1 MLARLQAL
9 ATLCMGLLLA
19 SCVLTPGKFTS
30 DLVLHRNGQ
39 FTFSYKG
46 DVTAVD
52 PNSSM
57 DGMMAAP
64 SENETAA
71 EKAERQA
78 KEADKAKEKNARYRA
93 IVDAISKEKGVRSIR
108 HLGDGK
114 FELDYQISGTLDHAF
129 VFPFNSDAEIVIPFL
144 MIEPRGDGSVRVKA
158 VGYVGSQGGG
168 LPVGPMGAAA
178 PSNDKIDGSFT
189 IRTDAEVLMHNDES
203 GPVREGGMA
212 VYQWKID
219 ALTKDAPVLT
229 ARIGR

>member
-1 MLARLQAL
+1 MQARLQAL

-78 KEADKAKEKNARYRA
+78 REAEKTKDKNARYRA
-93 IVDAISKEKGVRSIR
+93 IVDAISKEKGIRAIR

-114 FELDYQISGTLDHAF
+114 FALDYQISGTLDHSF

-158 VGYVGSQGGG
+158 VGYVGSQGG

-219 ALTKDAPVLT
+219 ALSKDAPVLT
-229 ARIGR
+229 VRVER

>member
-46 DVTAVD
+46 DVTAAD
-52 PNSSM
+52 PNGSM

-64 SENETAA
+64 PGNETAA
-71 EKAERQA
+71 GKAERQA

-93 IVDAISKEKGVRSIR
+93 IVDAISKEKGVRVIR
-108 HLGDGK
+108 HLGGGK

-144 MIEPRGDGSVRVKA
+144 MIEPRADGSVRVKA
-158 VGYVGSQGGG
+158 VGYVGSQGG
-168 LPVGPMGAAA
+168 LPVGPMAAAA

-219 ALTKDAPVLT
+219 ALSKDAPVLT
-229 ARIGR
+229 ARIGG

>member
-30 DLVLHRNGQ
+30 DLVLHRGGR

-57 DGMMAAP
+57 DGMTAAP
-64 SENETAA
+64 SESETAA

-78 KEADKAKEKNARYRA
+78 READKSKEKNARYRA
-93 IVDAISKEKGVRSIR
+93 IVDAISKEKGVRAIR

-158 VGYVGSQGGG
+158 VGYVGSQGG

-178 PSNDKIDGSFT
+178 PPNDKIDGSFT

-203 GPVREGGMA
+203 GPVRAAGMA

-219 ALTKDAPVLT
+219 ALSKDAPVLT
-229 ARIGR
+229 ARIGG